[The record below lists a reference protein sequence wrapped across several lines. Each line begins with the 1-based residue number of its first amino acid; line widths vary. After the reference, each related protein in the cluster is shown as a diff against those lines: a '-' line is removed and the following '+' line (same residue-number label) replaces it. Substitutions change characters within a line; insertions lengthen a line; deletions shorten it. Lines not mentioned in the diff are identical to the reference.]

1 MAWQALRQFMRYEAS
16 AGALLFIATAFA
28 LIMSN
33 TPLHGWYEHLL
44 ALRFAFHVGDWS
56 LAKPLLLWVNDG
68 LMAIFFLLV
77 GLEMK
82 REMLQGEL
90 NSLKRAALPGIAA
103 LGGMLLPA
111 LVYLAFNYHHPV
123 WRTGWAIPAATDIA
137 FSLAVLMVLG
147 KRLPPNIKV
156 FLTAVA
162 IFDDIGVIVIIA
174 LFYTAQLSMSMLLLA
189 LLCLV
194 VLVVLNRFKVRHAAP
209 YALVG
214 LILWFCVLKSGVHA
228 TLAGVALAWAIP
240 LEGHEEHP
248 PLERWESNL
257 HPWVAYVI
265 LPIFAFMNAG
275 VRLEHLVFSDL
286 LHPVTLGCALG
297 LFLGKP
303 LGIWGF
309 SMSAVRSGIAKLPKG
324 VSGVGVFG
332 TSLVAGIGFTMSL
345 FVGSLA
351 FFGKQ
356 GGLFTRVQL
365 GVFVGSI
372 LSGCIG
378 YMCLRFCNK
387 RS

>member
-33 TPLHGWYEHLL
+33 TSLHGWYEHLL

-68 LMAIFFLLV
+68 LMALFFLLV

-111 LVYLAFNYHHPV
+111 LVYLALNYHHPV
-123 WRTGWAIPAATDIA
+123 LRVGWAIPAATDIA

-174 LFYTAQLSMSMLLLA
+174 LFYTAKLSTDMLLLA

-209 YALVG
+209 YALIG
-214 LILWFCVLKSGVHA
+214 LLLWLCVLKSGVHA

-240 LEGHEEHP
+240 LESKEEHP

-275 VRLEHLVFSDL
+275 VRLEHLVISDL

-297 LFLGKP
+297 LLLGKP

-309 SMSAVRSGIAKLPKG
+309 SMSSVRSGIAKLPKG
-324 VSGVGVFG
+324 VSGRGVFG
-332 TSLVAGIGFTMSL
+332 MSLIAGIGFTMSL

-356 GGLFTRVQL
+356 DGLFTRVQL
-365 GVFVGSI
+365 GVFVGS
-372 LSGCIG
+372 LLAGCLG
-378 YMCLRFCNK
+378 YVCLRFGKK